1 MCGNF
6 NRFCLGCGNNCTAVA
21 SKVNGTPLSPKPF
34 TAKFRA
40 EAAFGCCL
48 RKLRQIEESA
58 AQFEIIGKTNY
69 DAFAREIIKKMES
82 RLAKNSSDIVALNCL
97 AFAYYARNDFRNAR
111 NNFQKLVQL
120 DSKNIW
126 SHNYL
131 AIVYGKLGQIDAGI
145 AQLKKSLAIDP
156 KNEYTNLLM
165 GLAYTEKGQY
175 GTAAKYFIKAP
186 RALKTIL
193 KCRGKANAL
202 PVFLIFVPVSRE

>member
-1 MCGNF
+1 MRKFLIMLLVLAVGT
-6 NRFCLGCGNNCTAVA
+6 TALAA
-21 SKVNGTPLSPKPF
+21 SKVNWNTIVSQNRSPRNLEQRLLLGVAYANLGK
-34 TAKFRA
+34 
-40 EAAFGCCL
+40 
-48 RKLRQIEESA
+48 IEESA

-82 RLAKNSSDIVALNCL
+82 RLSKNSSDIVALNCL

-193 KCRGKANAL
+193 KM
-202 PVFLIFVPVSRE
+202 SR

>member
-1 MCGNF
+1 MRKFLIMLLVLAVGT
-6 NRFCLGCGNNCTAVA
+6 TALAA
-21 SKVNGTPLSPKPF
+21 SKVNWNTIVSQNRSPRNLEQRLLLGVAYANLGK
-34 TAKFRA
+34 
-40 EAAFGCCL
+40 
-48 RKLRQIEESA
+48 IEESA

-193 KCRGKANAL
+193 KM
-202 PVFLIFVPVSRE
+202 SR

>member
-1 MCGNF
+1 MGVAYAN
-6 NRFCLGCGNNCTAVA
+6 LG
-21 SKVNGTPLSPKPF
+21 K
-34 TAKFRA
+34 
-40 EAAFGCCL
+40 
-48 RKLRQIEESA
+48 IEESA

-193 KCRGKANAL
+193 KM
-202 PVFLIFVPVSRE
+202 SR

>member
-1 MCGNF
+1 VRKFLIMLLVLAVGT
-6 NRFCLGCGNNCTAVA
+6 TALAA
-21 SKVNGTPLSPKPF
+21 SKVNWNTIVSQNRSPRNLEQRLLLGVAYANLGK
-34 TAKFRA
+34 
-40 EAAFGCCL
+40 
-48 RKLRQIEESA
+48 IEESA

-193 KCRGKANAL
+193 KM
-202 PVFLIFVPVSRE
+202 SR

>member
-1 MCGNF
+1 MRKFLIMLLVLAVGT
-6 NRFCLGCGNNCTAVA
+6 TALAA
-21 SKVNGTPLSPKPF
+21 SKVNWNTIVSQNRSPRNLEQRLLLGVAYANLGK
-34 TAKFRA
+34 
-40 EAAFGCCL
+40 
-48 RKLRQIEESA
+48 IEESA

-156 KNEYTNLLM
+156 KNEYTNFLM

-193 KCRGKANAL
+193 KM
-202 PVFLIFVPVSRE
+202 SR